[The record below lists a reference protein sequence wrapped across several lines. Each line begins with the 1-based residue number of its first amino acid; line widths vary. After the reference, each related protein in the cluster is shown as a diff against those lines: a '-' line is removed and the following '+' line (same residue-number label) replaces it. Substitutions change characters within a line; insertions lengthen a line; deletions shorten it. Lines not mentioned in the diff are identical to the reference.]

1 MNSASPRDPSA
12 ARCPIQK
19 NAGVTSM
26 ESLRYKEFCC
36 PHEIARFELPLSEV
50 AGRFAE
56 LLFQLPDGLMAS
68 SPRCA

>member
-1 MNSASPRDPSA
+1 LLPERDFISGAKLRQPSPSA

-36 PHEIARFELPLSEV
+36 PFEIARFELRPRR
-50 AGRFAE
+50 ARA
-56 LLFQLPDGLMAS
+56 AS
-68 SPRCA
+68 LDSFCNCRTG